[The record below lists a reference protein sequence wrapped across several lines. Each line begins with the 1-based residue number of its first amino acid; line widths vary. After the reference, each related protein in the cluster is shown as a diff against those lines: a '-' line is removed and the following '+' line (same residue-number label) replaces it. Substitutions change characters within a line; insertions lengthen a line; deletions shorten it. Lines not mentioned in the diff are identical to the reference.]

1 MFAAPHNRLATRDA
15 TDGENLTIMPLR
27 PKIEQSENGK
37 TTSKL
42 QRPAASWDLTRRTS
56 KTSEIVAL
64 EIVRD
69 IVAQALKP
77 GDRLP
82 LEAEMLV
89 HYRVSR
95 SSLREALRL
104 LEVQG
109 LIAIRPGPGSGTV
122 VGRVLAG
129 NLARTLTLY
138 LHMGGSTYDQL
149 LDAWMAAEPLLAKLA
164 AKNPDRERVRE
175 MMGPFVSKNH
185 PEHGKWLIMEGIDF
199 HERVAELA
207 DNPVLAL
214 VLKSISFISTEQVLT
229 NPERRELEAQIIHDH
244 SDLAE
249 AIIAGKAEKAE
260 KLMAEHIHHIVED
273 FKAYWPRRVGEKI
286 QWR

>member
-1 MFAAPHNRLATRDA
+1 
-15 TDGENLTIMPLR
+15 MPLR
-27 PKIEQSENGK
+27 PKVERYNTDE
-37 TTSKL
+37 TTTKAR
-42 QRPAASWDLTRRTS
+42 RPAAAWEMARRTS

-69 IVAQALKP
+69 IVSQSLKP

-122 VGRVLAG
+122 VGRVLPG

-138 LHMGGSTYDQL
+138 LHMAGSTYNQL
-149 LDAWMAAEPLLAKLA
+149 LDAWLATEPVLAKLA
-164 AKNPDRERVRE
+164 ALNPDRAKVRE
-175 MMGPFVSKNH
+175 YMGPFVSKNH
-185 PEHGKWLIMEGIDF
+185 PEHGKWLTLEGIDF

-214 VLKSISFISTEQVLT
+214 VLTSVSFISTEQIMS
-229 NPERRELEAQIIHDH
+229 NPERGELEEQIIHDH

-249 AIIAGKAEKAE
+249 AIIAGKADKAE

>member
-1 MFAAPHNRLATRDA
+1 M
-15 TDGENLTIMPLR
+15 
-27 PKIEQSENGK
+27 
-37 TTSKL
+37 
-42 QRPAASWDLTRRTS
+42 TRRSS

-69 IVAQALKP
+69 IVSQALKP

-82 LEAEMLV
+82 LEAEMLIQ
-89 HYRVSR
+89 YRVSR

-122 VGRVLAG
+122 VGRVLPG

-138 LHMGGSTYDQL
+138 LHMSGATYDQL
-149 LDAWMAAEPLLAKLA
+149 LSAWTASEPLVARLA
-164 AKNPDRERVRE
+164 ALNPDREAVRQALT
-175 MMGPFVSKNH
+175 PFLSEDH
-185 PEHGKWLIMEGIDF
+185 GGDHGKWEIAEGLDF

-207 DNPVLAL
+207 NNPVLSL
-214 VLKSISFISTEQVLT
+214 VLQSIGFIVTEQVLT
-229 NPERRELEAQIIHDH
+229 NAERGELEERIVHDH
-244 SDLAE
+244 SQLAA
-249 AIIAGKAEKAE
+249 AIIAGDADRSHQ
-260 KLMAEHIHHIVED
+260 LMHEHIEHIVED
-273 FKAYWPRRVGEKI
+273 FKAFWPRKVGEKI

>member
-1 MFAAPHNRLATRDA
+1 
-15 TDGENLTIMPLR
+15 MPLR
-27 PKIEQSENGK
+27 PKAAQSDTGE
-37 TTSKL
+37 TTAKPA
-42 QRPAASWDLTRRTS
+42 RPAAAWEMTRRTS

-69 IVAQALKP
+69 IVAQNLKP

-89 HYRVSR
+89 QYRVSR

-122 VGRVLAG
+122 VGRVLPG

-138 LHMGGSTYDQL
+138 LHMAGSTYNQL
-149 LDAWMAAEPLLAKLA
+149 LDAWMASEPVLAKLA
-164 AKNPDRERVRE
+164 AQNPDRAKVRE

-185 PEHGKWLIMEGIDF
+185 AEHGKWLVMEGIDF
-199 HERVAELA
+199 HERVAQLA
-207 DNPVLAL
+207 DNPVLSL
-214 VLKSISFISTEQVLT
+214 VLNAVSYISTEQILT
-229 NPERRELEAQIIHDH
+229 NPERGELEEQIIHDH

-249 AIIAGKAEKAE
+249 AIIAGKADKAE
-260 KLMAEHIHHIVED
+260 KLMAEHILHIVED
-273 FKAYWPRRVGEKI
+273 FKSYWPRRVGEKI

>member
-1 MFAAPHNRLATRDA
+1 M
-15 TDGENLTIMPLR
+15 
-27 PKIEQSENGK
+27 
-37 TTSKL
+37 
-42 QRPAASWDLTRRTS
+42 ASGWELTRRAS

-64 EIVRD
+64 EIVRN
-69 IVAQALKP
+69 IETLGLKP

-89 HYRVSR
+89 QYRVSR

-122 VGRVLAG
+122 VGRALPG

-138 LHMGGSTYDQL
+138 LHMSGSTYDQL
-149 LDAWMAAEPLLAKLA
+149 LNAWIATEPVLAKLA
-164 AKNPDRERVRE
+164 AQNPDRARVRE
-175 MMGPFVSKNH
+175 LMTPFVAQPHSH
-185 PEHGKWLIMEGIDF
+185 EHGKWSPMEGIDF
-199 HERVAELA
+199 HERVARLA
-207 DNPVLAL
+207 NNPVLSL
-214 VLKSISFISTEQVLT
+214 VLNSISYISTEQVLT
-229 NPERRELEAQIIHDH
+229 NPDRGELEDQIVHDH

-249 AIIAGKAEKAE
+249 AIIAGKADKAE
-260 KLMAEHIHHIVED
+260 QLMAEHIQHIVED
-273 FKAYWPRRVGEKI
+273 FKSYWPRRVGEKI

>member
-1 MFAAPHNRLATRDA
+1 MAPRTKAAAGSEPAKPAAAASAWQATRRA
-15 TDGENLTIMPLR
+15 
-27 PKIEQSENGK
+27 
-37 TTSKL
+37 
-42 QRPAASWDLTRRTS
+42 S

-64 EIVRD
+64 EIVRN
-69 IVAQALKP
+69 IEAQGLKP

-89 HYRVSR
+89 QYRVSR

-122 VGRVLAG
+122 VGRALPG

-138 LHMGGSTYDQL
+138 LHMSGATYDQL
-149 LDAWMAAEPLLAKLA
+149 LNAWIATEPIMAKLA
-164 AKNPDRERVRE
+164 AQNPNRALVRE
-175 MMGPFVSKNH
+175 LMAPFVDPGH
-185 PEHGKWLIMEGIDF
+185 DHHGKWSPIEGVDF
-199 HERVAELA
+199 HDRVRKLA

-214 VLKSISFISTEQVLT
+214 VLNSISYISTEQVLS
-229 NPERRELEAQIIHDH
+229 NPERSELEDQIVHDH

-249 AIIAGKAEKAE
+249 AIIAGKFEKAE
-260 KLMAEHIHHIVED
+260 RLMAEHIQHIVED
-273 FKAYWPRRVGEKI
+273 FRAYWPRRVGEKI
-286 QWR
+286 QWS

>member
-1 MFAAPHNRLATRDA
+1 MAPRTKATERQESDPAPKTPRTASGWELA
-15 TDGENLTIMPLR
+15 
-27 PKIEQSENGK
+27 
-37 TTSKL
+37 
-42 QRPAASWDLTRRTS
+42 RRSS

-64 EIVRD
+64 EIVRN
-69 IVAQALKP
+69 IVAQGLKP

-89 HYRVSR
+89 QYRVSR

-122 VGRVLAG
+122 VGRVLPG

-138 LHMGGSTYDQL
+138 LHMAGSTYNQL
-149 LDAWMAAEPLLAKLA
+149 LDAWIATEPVLAKLA
-164 AKNPDRERVRE
+164 ALNPDRDHVRE
-175 MMGPFVSKNH
+175 MMTPFLSGEH
-185 PEHGKWLIMEGIDF
+185 SHDHGKWSPVEGVDF
-199 HERVAELA
+199 HERVARLA
-207 DNPVLAL
+207 NNPVLAL
-214 VLKSISFISTEQVLT
+214 VLNSISFISTEQVLT
-229 NPERRELEAQIIHDH
+229 NPERGELEDQIVHDH

-249 AIIAGKAEKAE
+249 AIIAGKADKAE
-260 KLMAEHIHHIVED
+260 RLMAEHIHHIVED

>member
-1 MFAAPHNRLATRDA
+1 MPTLPKFADA
-15 TDGENLTIMPLR
+15 VRGA
-27 PKIEQSENGK
+27 
-37 TTSKL
+37 
-42 QRPAASWDLTRRTS
+42 PAAREFSARARAPRRAS

-69 IVAQALKP
+69 IVSQGLAP

-82 LEAEMLV
+82 LEAEMLA

-122 VGRVLAG
+122 VGQVLAG

-138 LHMGGSTYDQL
+138 LHMMGATYDQL
-149 LDAWMAAEPLLAKLA
+149 LDAWMATEPILARLA
-164 AKNPDRERVRE
+164 ASNPDRELRRS
-175 MMGPFVSKNH
+175 MLARFVGS
-185 PEHGKWLIMEGIDF
+185 PEDHDHTPIAEGLAF
-199 HERVAELA
+199 HDSVNELTG
-207 DNPVLAL
+207 NPVLSL
-214 VLKSISFISTEQVLT
+214 VLQAIGSVAGEHILSMPGRS
-229 NPERRELEAQIIHDH
+229 ELEGRIVDDH
-244 SDLAE
+244 AALAE
-249 AIIAGKAEKAE
+249 AIIAGKPDKAAQ
-260 KLMAEHIHHIVED
+260 LMAEHIRHVIDD
-273 FKAYWPRRVGEKI
+273 FRAFWPRRVGEKI

>member
-1 MFAAPHNRLATRDA
+1 MSRRLSGELFLGEISIDMPPRGKLATASGDETPKPVKA
-15 TDGENLTIMPLR
+15 TGTWEV
-27 PKIEQSENGK
+27 
-37 TTSKL
+37 
-42 QRPAASWDLTRRTS
+42 ARRTS

-64 EIVRD
+64 EIVRN
-69 IVAQALKP
+69 IVAQQLKP

-89 HYRVSR
+89 QYRVSR

-122 VGRVLAG
+122 VGRVHPG

-138 LHMGGSTYDQL
+138 LHMAGSTYDQL
-149 LDAWMAAEPLLAKLA
+149 LDAWMAAEPLLARLA
-164 AKNPDRERVRE
+164 AKNPNRAWVRE
-175 MMGPFVSKNH
+175 MMGPFVSKDH
-185 PEHGKWLIMEGIDF
+185 PEHGKWEIAEGLDF
-199 HERVAELA
+199 HDRVAELA
-207 DNPVLAL
+207 DNPVLSL

-229 NPERRELEAQIIHDH
+229 NPERRVLEDQIVHDH
-244 SDLAE
+244 SELAE
-249 AIIAGKAEKAE
+249 AIIAGKPEKAE
-260 KLMAEHIHHIVED
+260 KLMAEHIHHVVED